1 MKITWEMSTGI
12 SLQAISPARAPS
24 ATEWPSLRKHGL
36 VEPLATIVVGEG
48 EYGTRFVTAISKANI
63 HATRFHPEKSRPDGL
78 TIFGNFLER
87 A

>member
-1 MKITWEMSTGI
+1 
-12 SLQAISPARAPS
+12 
-24 ATEWPSLRKHGL
+24 
-36 VEPLATIVVGEG
+36 VVGEG